1 MKFNTAKL
9 ANLNIHITII
19 QVVLEIN
26 HVTIINTMSPD
37 FKIMKTCT

>member
-26 HVTIINTMSPD
+26 HVIQ
-37 FKIMKTCT
+37 